1 MKNERG
7 FTLIELLVVLAI
19 LATLFG
25 ITALAL
31 SGITSDAEEGL
42 AETELDTVHT
52 AMDVCDVMSA
62 CSNGSSATSCIEVGP
77 DVSAGGAEFG
87 EYLRRSSTFFYAWN
101 ADGVIT
107 QSTEINCGGTVY
119 YP

>member
-1 MKNERG
+1 MENERG

-62 CSNGSSATSCIEVGP
+62 CNNGSSGTCIEVGP
-77 DVSAGGAEFG
+77 ATAGFG
-87 EYLRRSSTFFYAWN
+87 EYLRRSSTFFYAWD

-107 QSTEINCGGTVY
+107 QSTESGCAGTVY

>member
-1 MKNERG
+1 MENERG

-31 SGITSDAEEGL
+31 TGITSNAEEDL
-42 AETELDTVHT
+42 ATTELDTVHT
-52 AMDVCDVMSA
+52 ALDVCAVQ
-62 CSNGSSATSCIEVGP
+62 SSCTNSTTSTTCEQVGP
-77 DVSAGGAEFG
+77 ASGGANGFG
-87 EYLRRSSTFFYAWN
+87 NYLRRSSTFYYHWDSN
-101 ADGVIT
+101 GVIT
-107 QSTEINCGGTVY
+107 QDTEAGCTGTQY